1 MKATIRK
8 FILAVNYTIAVVI
21 CLALVAQP
29 QMPIIERALYGFTA
43 ILIGMSIRR
52 MVKTLMPLD
61 ENHMD
66 KNSGCL
72 CRHLNLARGYLCAV
86 WHRTEIFPITRKN
99 PTGVSTDGVLALPIT
114 GDHWIAVPAHVQM
127 PCQ

>member
-29 QMPIIERALYGFTA
+29 QVPIIERALYGFAA
-43 ILIGMSIRR
+43 ILIGMGIRR

-61 ENHMD
+61 EDHME
-66 KNSGCL
+66 KNNG
-72 CRHLNLARGYLCAV
+72 
-86 WHRTEIFPITRKN
+86 
-99 PTGVSTDGVLALPIT
+99 
-114 GDHWIAVPAHVQM
+114 
-127 PCQ
+127 

>member
-29 QMPIIERALYGFTA
+29 QVPIIERALYGFAA
-43 ILIGMSIRR
+43 ILIGMGIRR

-61 ENHMD
+61 EDHLD
-66 KNSGCL
+66 KNNG
-72 CRHLNLARGYLCAV
+72 
-86 WHRTEIFPITRKN
+86 
-99 PTGVSTDGVLALPIT
+99 
-114 GDHWIAVPAHVQM
+114 
-127 PCQ
+127 

>member
-29 QMPIIERALYGFTA
+29 QVPIIERALYGFAA
-43 ILIGMSIRR
+43 ILIGVGIRQ

-61 ENHMD
+61 EDHMD
-66 KNSGCL
+66 KN
-72 CRHLNLARGYLCAV
+72 N
-86 WHRTEIFPITRKN
+86 
-99 PTGVSTDGVLALPIT
+99 D
-114 GDHWIAVPAHVQM
+114 
-127 PCQ
+127 

>member
-29 QMPIIERALYGFTA
+29 QMPIIERALYGFAA
-43 ILIGMSIRR
+43 ILFGMSIRR

-61 ENHMD
+61 EDHMG
-66 KNSGCL
+66 KNS
-72 CRHLNLARGYLCAV
+72 
-86 WHRTEIFPITRKN
+86 
-99 PTGVSTDGVLALPIT
+99 S
-114 GDHWIAVPAHVQM
+114 
-127 PCQ
+127 

>member
-29 QMPIIERALYGFTA
+29 QVPIIERALYGFAA
-43 ILIGMSIRR
+43 ILIGMGIRR

-61 ENHMD
+61 EDRMD
-66 KNSGCL
+66 EK
-72 CRHLNLARGYLCAV
+72 
-86 WHRTEIFPITRKN
+86 
-99 PTGVSTDGVLALPIT
+99 DG
-114 GDHWIAVPAHVQM
+114 
-127 PCQ
+127 